1 MFFCF
6 LPMTRLHQALIKI
19 SLRVTY
25 QSRHQICSC
34 CVLLLL
40 YIIKAARYRVL
51 EVRAAAAIVC
61 EVPGS
66 LIEQIIQIKQQL
78 ALVWALSGPHTTH
91 QTPDGCWQCCR
102 GGGGGG
108 GGTVSRITAT
118 CYPLPRG
125 CCPPIP
131 PHPHICCVALLRL
144 HYVPVSCCFSTSTT
158 CWCCLRLACVIGS
171 GSNKNYKEF

>member
-102 GGGGGG
+102 GGGGAG
-108 GGTVSRITAT
+108 
-118 CYPLPRG
+118 RG
-125 CCPPIP
+125 RDCQ
-131 PHPHICCVALLRL
+131 PHYRHLLSTSPWLLSAHPTPSPHLLRRSAQTSLCSSKLLLL
-144 HYVPVSCCFSTSTT
+144 HLHHLLVLPSLGLCN
-158 CWCCLRLACVIGS
+158 WKWQQQEL
-171 GSNKNYKEF
+171 

>member
-1 MFFCF
+1 
-6 LPMTRLHQALIKI
+6 MTRLHQALIKI

-91 QTPDGCWQCCR
+91 QTPDGSWQCCR
-102 GGGGGG
+102 GGAGAGAGL
-108 GGTVSRITAT
+108 SAALP
-118 CYPLPRG
+118 PLVIHFPVAAVR
-125 CCPPIP
+125 PSHPIP
-131 PHPHICCVALLRL
+131 
-144 HYVPVSCCFSTSTT
+144 TSAASL
-158 CWCCLRLACVIGS
+158 CSDFIM
-171 GSNKNYKEF
+171 FQ

>member
-1 MFFCF
+1 MVW
-6 LPMTRLHQALIKI
+6 LIA
-19 SLRVTY
+19 T
-25 QSRHQICSC
+25 
-34 CVLLLL
+34 
-40 YIIKAARYRVL
+40 IIKVTNQWLTPSIVSRSPVDSTRL
-51 EVRAAAAIVC
+51 EVRAAAAMVC

-78 ALVWALSGPHTTH
+78 ALVWALSGPHTRH
-91 QTPDGCWQCCR
+91 LMDLGSVAGAGR
-102 GGGGGG
+102 GG

-171 GSNKNYKEF
+171 GSNKNYKEFWRNN

>member
-78 ALVWALSGPHTTH
+78 ALVWALSGPHTRHLMDLGSVAGPGRGRDCQPHYRHLLSTSPWLLSAH
-91 QTPDGCWQCCR
+91 PTP
-102 GGGGGG
+102 
-108 GGTVSRITAT
+108 S
-118 CYPLPRG
+118 
-125 CCPPIP
+125 
-131 PHPHICCVALLRL
+131 PHLLRRSAQTSLCSSKLLLL
-144 HYVPVSCCFSTSTT
+144 HLHHLLVLPSLGLCN
-158 CWCCLRLACVIGS
+158 WKWQQQEL
-171 GSNKNYKEF
+171 